1 MGFISAISTK
11 IKINRI
17 PPRINFIMKSLID
30 SISLAAS
37 GHILFKKVTI
47 KKKKQNFKFLKNPL
61 FFHNIS
67 KMTTDTYKSV
77 WIKNLGIFLTNN
89 LVFMFFS
96 VKQKLA
102 EIWLFKERVAAQSQP
117 LLSPLT
123 LHRFRKRFFTIYCNE
138 GCCSS
143 LNYLYNGFL

>member
-37 GHILFKKVTI
+37 GHIFFKKVTI

-61 FFHNIS
+61 FFQIIS
-67 KMTTDTYKSV
+67 KMTTDTHKSV

-89 LVFMFFS
+89 LVCMFFS
-96 VKQKLA
+96 VKQKLT
-102 EIWLFKERVAAQSQP
+102 EIWLFKERVEAQSQP

-123 LHRFRKRFFTIYCNE
+123 LHRFKKRFFYYI
-138 GCCSS
+138 
-143 LNYLYNGFL
+143 LQWRML